1 MFEVNSNPPSANAI
15 TSLAETNAF
24 LAEQVMPKV
33 YQQLQLFASDPTFV
47 EQLKLP
53 FGDTWDIQ
61 KAQTLATEWLT
72 GNFSTLAPIKI
83 VTSADIKGSSGGFA
97 DATNQI
103 YLAEDILTGSNVN
116 QAVSV
121 VLEEIGHSLD
131 PRLNSSDSLGDE
143 GEIFANIVQGKV
155 LSPEQ
160 IQTLKSEDDATVVI
174 LDGETVVLEM
184 NLQSDW
190 YVWRYSD
197 WRKNDGNVDWF
208 NPEGR
213 TIQKGNRPDSKDGI
227 YINWGLGSPFD
238 ASNISNSNNS
248 DYFAVHGS
256 AYADFE
262 AGKTYK
268 FTVNADDGIILTAQ
282 PKDQK
287 LTINGVITPYDTAQN
302 KYAWQKYDDNNPQA
316 KEYNFTPDQTGT
328 YRVNFWS
335 YDITGNASVDISWEN
350 SNSIIEV
357 PSYLGWSDNYEDR
370 AYEGYKTQEW
380 LSLSG
385 APIQLT
391 LGGLANIWNNE
402 NKDDAAELLQHYL
415 GNTGTTKDIDLSEA
429 EQESNG
435 VRDALKRGED
445 QIIEKAKQAVENGFQ
460 TGNIKIGAQ
469 GTNLIGNNSYY
480 YSDYYYSNLDN
491 WQAALGKF
499 DMIHEGNFSISPNDR
514 KINISITSTLKDVYD
529 FEDFNPAHFLHL
541 YGTARNFAVT
551 GKLNKSLEISY

>member
-1 MFEVNSNPPSANAI
+1 MFEVNPSPQSANAI

-33 YQQLQLFASDPTFV
+33 YQQLQLFASDPTFL

-83 VTSADIKGSSGGFA
+83 VTSADIKGSSGGFV

-103 YLAEDILTGSNVN
+103 YLAEDVLTGSNVN

-121 VLEEIGHSLD
+121 VLEEIGHSID
-131 PRLNSSDSLGDE
+131 SRLNSSDSIGDE

-357 PSYLGWSDNYEDR
+357 PSYPGWSDNYEDR